1 MAPAAAS
8 LQPYGGISIDLSR
21 MDKVIEFREADSDI
35 TVQSGIGWE
44 DINSYLADQ
53 DIKLFFPVRFRSR

>member
-53 DIKLFFPVRFRSR
+53 DIKLFFPVRLRSR